1 MQVSNTDIEYR
12 CRMQVSNIGVEY
24 RCRIQVSNTGVESRG
39 DRGKDLAILNRKL
52 EFSRKLKVKNT

>member
-1 MQVSNTDIEYR
+1 MSNA
-12 CRMQVSNIGVEY
+12 GVEY
-24 RCRIQVSNTGVESRG
+24 RCRIQVSNTGIEYRYRMQVSNTGVESRG